1 MTQFHAVMIDECGGE
16 FGVTFQAASREEAWS
31 YLQEQYPESRC
42 DQLEDPESMSAREK
56 RTYDHAWSMA
66 YDDDYAYINDEY

>member
-1 MTQFHAVMIDECGGE
+1 MRYHAVMLDETGCE
-16 FGVTFQAASREEAWS
+16 FGHTFDANNREDAWD
-31 YLQEQYPESRC
+31 YLDDMFPESRC
-42 DQLEDPESMSAREK
+42 VQLEDPDDTAAREK